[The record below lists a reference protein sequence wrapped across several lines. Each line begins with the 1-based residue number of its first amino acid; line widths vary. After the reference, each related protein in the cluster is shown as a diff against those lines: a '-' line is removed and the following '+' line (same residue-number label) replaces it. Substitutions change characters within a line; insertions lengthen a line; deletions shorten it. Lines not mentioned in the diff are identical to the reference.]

1 MRFSPALRAKPN
13 PAGFALPLGLTV
25 SGLAR
30 EFGAALSGEHHSHS
44 RATAR
49 CAIMDFARAV
59 DRLAGESNIG
69 SHVVEPAARR
79 LSARPKGR
87 KSMTSAFENLIPS
100 EARGRVTRRRFV
112 VAGALGSAAVLTGG
126 VRPALAAD
134 KPKVGLV
141 MKSLANEFF
150 KQMEA
155 GAEAYAAKNAD
166 KFEFKAVGMKDE
178 RDFAAQVDAI
188 ENFVTQKYSVIVVAP
203 ADSKAMVT
211 PIAKAIK
218 AGVNVI
224 NIDVEL
230 DQDAKKAAGI
240 DLAFFG
246 PDNRAGAKLA
256 GDALAKALGPG
267 GKVVILEGNPEAD
280 NAVQRKK
287 GFMDSVAEGKLQ
299 LLDSKTAHWE
309 TEEANTLMTNFL
321 TQYHDIQG
329 VMAANDSMAL
339 GVVKALDAAGMSGKI
354 QVVGFDNIPAVQPLI
369 KSGKMLATV
378 EQYGADMAALGINY
392 GMRELA
398 GEKFTG
404 WVKTPVKL
412 IMSKDLT

>member
-1 MRFSPALRAKPN
+1 MSQAFEHLISAAAGGRVSRRRFIVA
-13 PAGFALPLGLTV
+13 
-25 SGLAR
+25 
-30 EFGAALSGEHHSHS
+30 GAAGSV
-44 RATAR
+44 
-49 CAIMDFARAV
+49 AI
-59 DRLAGESNIG
+59 LAGEVG
-69 SHVVEPAARR
+69 
-79 LSARPKGR
+79 
-87 KSMTSAFENLIPS
+87 
-100 EARGRVTRRRFV
+100 
-112 VAGALGSAAVLTGG
+112 
-126 VRPALAAD
+126 ALAAD

-155 GAEAYAAKNAD
+155 GAEKYAAANTD

-188 ENFVTQKYSVIVVAP
+188 ENFVTQKYDIIVVAP

-211 PIAKAIK
+211 PIAKAVK
-218 AGVNVI
+218 DGVHVI

-230 DQDAKKAAGI
+230 DKDAKKAAGI

-256 GDALAKALGPG
+256 GDALAKKLGPG

-280 NAVQRKK
+280 NAVQRKL
-287 GFMDSVAEGKLQ
+287 GFMDSVKEGNLQ

-339 GVVKALDAAGMSGKI
+339 GVVKALDAAGLAGKV
-354 QVVGFDNIPAVQPLI
+354 QVVGFDNIPPVQPLV

-378 EQYGADMAALGINY
+378 EQYGADMAVLGIKY
-392 GMRELA
+392 GMREEA

-404 WVKTPVKL
+404 WVKTPIKL
-412 IMSKDLT
+412 IEAKDLT

>member
-1 MRFSPALRAKPN
+1 MSKFLESLN
-13 PAGFALPLGLTV
+13 PVVVGG
-25 SGLAR
+25 
-30 EFGAALSGEHHSHS
+30 
-44 RATAR
+44 
-49 CAIMDFARAV
+49 
-59 DRLAGESNIG
+59 RL
-69 SHVVEPAARR
+69 
-79 LSARPKGR
+79 
-87 KSMTSAFENLIPS
+87 
-100 EARGRVTRRRFV
+100 TRRHFV
-112 VAGALGSAAVLTGG
+112 VAGAAGSVAVLAGG
-126 VRPALAAD
+126 LNPALAAD

-150 KQMEA
+150 KQMQA
-155 GAEAYAAKNAD
+155 GADKYAAANAD
-166 KFEFKAVGMKDE
+166 KFDFKAVGMKDE

-188 ENFVTQKYSVIVVAP
+188 ENFVTQKFNIIVVAP

-211 PIAKAIK
+211 PIAKALK
-218 AGVNVI
+218 AGVKVI

-256 GDALAKALGPG
+256 GDALAQKLGPG

-339 GVVKALDAAGMSGKI
+339 GVVKALDAAGLSGKI
-354 QVVGFDNIPAVQPLI
+354 QVVGFDNIPAVQPLV
-369 KSGKMLATV
+369 KGGKMLATV
-378 EQYGADMAALGINY
+378 EQFGPDMAALGIQY
-392 GMRELA
+392 GLKELG
-398 GEKFTG
+398 GENFTG

-412 IMSKDLT
+412 IQAKDLA

>member
-1 MRFSPALRAKPN
+1 MARIEQL
-13 PAGFALPLGLTV
+13 LT
-25 SGLAR
+25 G
-30 EFGAALSGEHHSHS
+30 G
-44 RATAR
+44 RAT
-49 CAIMDFARAV
+49 
-59 DRLAGESNIG
+59 
-69 SHVVEPAARR
+69 RR
-79 LSARPKGR
+79 Q
-87 KSMTSAFENLIPS
+87 F
-100 EARGRVTRRRFV
+100 
-112 VAGALGSAAVLTGG
+112 VLTGAAGSIALLAGG
-126 VRPALAAD
+126 VSPAFSAG
-134 KPKVGLV
+134 KPKIGLV

-155 GAEAYAAKNAD
+155 GAEAYAAKNAA
-166 KFEFKAVGMKDE
+166 KFDFKAVGMKDE
-178 RDFAAQVDAI
+178 RDFASQVDAV
-188 ENFVTQKYSVIVVAP
+188 ENFVTQKYDIIVVAP

-211 PIAKAIK
+211 PLAKAVK
-218 AGVNVI
+218 AGVAVI

-230 DQDAKKAAGI
+230 DKDAKAAAGI

-280 NAVQRKK
+280 NAQQRKK
-287 GFMDSVAEGKLQ
+287 GFDDSVSEGKLQ

-339 GVVKALDAAGMSGKI
+339 GVVKALDSAGKSGTIK
-354 QVVGFDNIPAVQPLI
+354 VVGFDNIPAVQPLI
-369 KSGKMLATV
+369 KGGKMLATV
-378 EQYGADMAALGINY
+378 EQYGAQMAALGIDY
-392 GMRELA
+392 GLRQLA

-404 WVKTPVKL
+404 WVKTDVKL
-412 IMSKDLT
+412 ITAADL

>member
-1 MRFSPALRAKPN
+1 MSK
-13 PAGFALPLGLTV
+13 LGQT
-25 SGLAR
+25 
-30 EFGAALSGEHHSHS
+30 
-44 RATAR
+44 
-49 CAIMDFARAV
+49 
-59 DRLAGESNIG
+59 
-69 SHVVEPAARR
+69 
-79 LSARPKGR
+79 
-87 KSMTSAFENLIPS
+87 
-100 EARGRVTRRRFV
+100 
-112 VAGALGSAAVLTGG
+112 LTGG
-126 VRPALAAD
+126 RATRRQFVLTSAVGSVALLAGGISPAFSAG
-134 KPKVGLV
+134 KPKIGLV

-155 GAEAYAAKNAD
+155 GAEEYAAKNAA
-166 KFEFKAVGMKDE
+166 KFDFKAVGMKDE
-178 RDFAAQVDAI
+178 RDFAAQVDAV
-188 ENFVTQKYSVIVVAP
+188 ENFVTQKYDIIVVAP

-211 PIAKAIK
+211 PLAKAVK
-218 AGVNVI
+218 AGVTVI

-230 DQDAKKAAGI
+230 DKDAKKAAGI

-280 NAVQRKK
+280 NAQQRKK
-287 GFMDSVAEGKLQ
+287 GFDDSVSEGKLQ

-339 GVVKALDAAGMSGKI
+339 GVVKALDAAGKSGQIK
-354 QVVGFDNIPAVQPLI
+354 VVGFDNIPAVQPLI
-369 KSGKMLATV
+369 KGGKMLATI
-378 EQYGADMAALGINY
+378 EQYGAQMAVLGIGY
-392 GMRELA
+392 GLRELA

-404 WVKTPVKL
+404 WVKTDVKL
-412 IMSKDLT
+412 ITAADLQ

>member
-1 MRFSPALRAKPN
+1 MARIEQL
-13 PAGFALPLGLTV
+13 LT
-25 SGLAR
+25 G
-30 EFGAALSGEHHSHS
+30 G
-44 RATAR
+44 RAT
-49 CAIMDFARAV
+49 
-59 DRLAGESNIG
+59 
-69 SHVVEPAARR
+69 RR
-79 LSARPKGR
+79 Q
-87 KSMTSAFENLIPS
+87 F
-100 EARGRVTRRRFV
+100 
-112 VAGALGSAAVLTGG
+112 VLTGAAGSIALLAGG
-126 VRPALAAD
+126 VSPAFAAG
-134 KPKVGLV
+134 KPKIGLV

-166 KFEFKAVGMKDE
+166 KFDFKAVGMKDE
-178 RDFAAQVDAI
+178 RDFASQVDAV
-188 ENFVTQKYSVIVVAP
+188 ENFVTQKYDIIVVAP

-211 PIAKAIK
+211 PLAKAVK
-218 AGVNVI
+218 AGVAVI

-230 DQDAKKAAGI
+230 DKDAKKAAGI

-280 NAVQRKK
+280 NAQQRKK
-287 GFMDSVAEGKLQ
+287 GFDDSVSEGKLQ

-339 GVVKALDAAGMSGKI
+339 GVVKALDSAGKSGTIK
-354 QVVGFDNIPAVQPLI
+354 VVGFDNIPAVQPLI
-369 KSGKMLATV
+369 KGGKMLATV
-378 EQYGADMAALGINY
+378 EQYGAQMAAMGIDY
-392 GMRELA
+392 GLRQLK

-404 WVKTPVKL
+404 WVKTDVKL
-412 IMSKDLT
+412 ITAADL